1 MKTTKMERIA
11 IDLPQDI
18 IFAMRGLEK
27 PEEVKRKLKI
37 ALAILLFQEGSISL
51 GKATELTEMSRV
63 RFIEVLREHGI
74 PAYEYGKKSF
84 EICPFGLKAITMS
97 MSEECVK

>member
-1 MKTTKMERIA
+1 MATTKTERIE

-27 PEEVKRKLKI
+27 PEEIKKKLKI
-37 ALAILLFQEGSISL
+37 ALAIFLFKERSISL

-63 RFIEVLREHGI
+63 RFEEVLKEHGI
-74 PAYEYGKKSF
+74 PAYEYSEKDF
-84 EICPFGLKAITMS
+84 EKDQQMIAKYHETLEK
-97 MSEECVK
+97 